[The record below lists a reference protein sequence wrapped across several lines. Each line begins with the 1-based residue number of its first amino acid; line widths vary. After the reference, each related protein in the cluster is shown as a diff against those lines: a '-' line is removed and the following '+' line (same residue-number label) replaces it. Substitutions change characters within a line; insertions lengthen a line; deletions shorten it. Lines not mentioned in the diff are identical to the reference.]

1 MKIADMTL
9 GAAVG
14 MIAGLSVGMVV
25 ASDKKKKNKIMRA
38 AKKTVDAV
46 EDTVKSA
53 VDFID

>member
-1 MKIADMTL
+1 MKITDMTL

-25 ASDKKKKNKIMRA
+25 ASDKKKKHKIMRA
-38 AKKTVDAV
+38 AKKTVDAM

-53 VDFID
+53 VDFMD